1 MMQQWWG
8 EGGLDRTLL
17 PWQLCCS
24 SPHATIDCS
33 RMAYLEKHCFLCC
46 TVNNENSVQTIQTT
60 HLNIHSSTRNS
71 TCSIF
76 MNHLMPFLGSPG
88 FIF

>member
-33 RMAYLEKHCFLCC
+33 RMAYLEKYCFLCC
-46 TVNNENSVQTIQTT
+46 TVHNENSVQTIQTT
-60 HLNIHSSTRNS
+60 HLDIHSSGTS
-71 TCSIF
+71 MKLFC
-76 MNHLMPFLGSPG
+76 PASPLKIC
-88 FIF
+88 F